1 MLAVR
6 LVQVALPQLQWT
18 RSAGRKGRERILSIF
33 QTSIEHI
40 SLELEYKHEH
50 IPHAWALSIENEQL
64 SIFHMSSRI
73 TFGMIDAVSGWR
85 LDGLRI
91 LWWKGYGGRKSVWT
105 PVISGGRPPYQPG
118 VEWSSDGFDTEGQT
132 VRQVYKSL
140 LHIHCKLAH
149 GVLVPNVWIFPRV
162 VVREQAKTKTV
173 FHLLECVPH
182 NHHHP
187 R

>member
-33 QTSIEHI
+33 QTSFEHI

-50 IPHAWALSIENEQL
+50 IAHAWALSIENEQL
-64 SIFHMSSRI
+64 SIFHMSNRI

-118 VEWSSDGFDTEGQT
+118 VEWSSDGFFTQRDRQSDKSTNHFYTFTVNLPMESLFQT
-132 VRQVYKSL
+132 YEFFHGSL
-140 LHIHCKLAH
+140 
-149 GVLVPNVWIFPRV
+149 
-162 VVREQAKTKTV
+162 
-173 FHLLECVPH
+173 
-182 NHHHP
+182 
-187 R
+187 